1 MDKLKQLS
9 CRLTKLAMQ
18 HKLLTMVISVIVV
31 SIVLVGISMHLYY
44 SSDAF
49 RVDLSRPD
57 YVPYRAQIDNSNDHN
72 RDMFEAQGEVTG
84 KVLNDFLQKYKQEE
98 KKADGA
104 RAFASN
110 VLSDD
115 QLGVNGGGNGAGGA
129 TTQGQDGSLE

>member
-9 CRLTKLAMQ
+9 RRLVELTMQ
-18 HKLLTMVISVIVV
+18 HKLPTMVISVIVV

-57 YVPYRAQIDNSNDHN
+57 YVPYRAQIDNSNDRN

-84 KVLNDFLQKYKQEE
+84 RVLNDFLQKYKQEE

-115 QLGVNGGGNGAGGA
+115 QLGVNGGGNGADGA

>member
-1 MDKLKQLS
+1 MDKFK
-9 CRLTKLAMQ
+9 RLGRRMARLVMQ
-18 HKLLTMVISVIVV
+18 HKLPTMVVSVIVV

-57 YVPYRAQIDNSNDHN
+57 YVPYRAQIDNSNNHN
-72 RDMFEAQGEVTG
+72 RDMFEAE
-84 KVLNDFLQKYKQEE
+84 DFLQKYKQEE

-104 RAFASN
+104 RAFASD

-115 QLGVNGGGNGAGGA
+115 QLGVSGSGNGAGGT
-129 TTQGQDGSLE
+129 TTQGQDGSSE

>member
-1 MDKLKQLS
+1 MDKVRQLG
-9 CRLTKLAMQ
+9 RQIVGLITQYKLP
-18 HKLLTMVISVIVV
+18 TMVLSVIAV

-72 RDMFEAQGEVTG
+72 RDMFEAQGEVTD
-84 KVLNDFLQKYKQEE
+84 KVLDNFLQKYKQEE

-104 RAFASN
+104 RAFASD

-115 QLGVNGGGNGAGGA
+115 QLGISGGNGAGGA

>member
-1 MDKLKQLS
+1 MDKVKQLG
-9 CRLTKLAMQ
+9 RRIVGLITQYKLP
-18 HKLLTMVISVIVV
+18 TMVLSVIAV

-84 KVLNDFLQKYKQEE
+84 NVLDSFLQKYKQEE

-104 RAFASN
+104 RAFASD

-115 QLGVNGGGNGAGGA
+115 QLGISGGNGAGGA
-129 TTQGQDGSLE
+129 TTQGQDG

>member
-1 MDKLKQLS
+1 MDKVKQLG
-9 CRLTKLAMQ
+9 RRIVGLITQYKLP
-18 HKLLTMVISVIVV
+18 TMVLSVIAV

-84 KVLNDFLQKYKQEE
+84 NVLDSFLQKYKQEE

-104 RAFASN
+104 RAFASD

-115 QLGVNGGGNGAGGA
+115 QLGISGGNGAGGA

>member
-1 MDKLKQLS
+1 MDKLKQFSNWLL
-9 CRLTKLAMQ
+9 RLITQYKLP
-18 HKLLTMVISVIVV
+18 TMVVSVIMV
-31 SIVLVGISMHLYY
+31 SIVLVSISMYLYY

-84 KVLNDFLQKYKQEE
+84 KVLDDFLQKYKQEE

-104 RAFASN
+104 RVFASD

-115 QLGVNGGGNGAGGA
+115 QLGIGGSNGTGGA
-129 TTQGQDGSLE
+129 TTQGRDGSLE

>member
-44 SSDAF
+44 WSDAF

-72 RDMFEAQGEVTG
+72 RDMFEAQGEITG

-115 QLGVNGGGNGAGGA
+115 QLGVNGSGNGTGGA
-129 TTQGQDGSLE
+129 TTQGQDGSSE

>member
-1 MDKLKQLS
+1 MDKVKQLG
-9 CRLTKLAMQ
+9 RRIVGLITQYKLP
-18 HKLLTMVISVIVV
+18 TMVLSVIAV

-84 KVLNDFLQKYKQEE
+84 NVLDSFLQKYKQEE

-104 RAFASN
+104 RAFASD

-115 QLGVNGGGNGAGGA
+115 QLGISGGNGAGGT

>member
-1 MDKLKQLS
+1 MDKFKQLGHQIVG
-9 CRLTKLAMQ
+9 LITQYKLP
-18 HKLLTMVISVIVV
+18 TMVLSVIAV

-84 KVLNDFLQKYKQEE
+84 NVLDSFLQKYKQEE

-104 RAFASN
+104 RAFARD

-115 QLGVNGGGNGAGGA
+115 QLGISGGNGAGGA

>member
-1 MDKLKQLS
+1 MDKFKQLS
-9 CRLTKLAMQ
+9 RRIVGLITQDTLP
-18 HKLLTMVISVIVV
+18 TMVLSVIAV

-57 YVPYRAQIDNSNDHN
+57 YVPYRAQIVNSNDHN

-84 KVLNDFLQKYKQEE
+84 NVLDSFLQKYKQEE

-104 RAFASN
+104 RAFASD

-115 QLGVNGGGNGAGGA
+115 QLGISGGNGAGGA
-129 TTQGQDGSLE
+129 TTQGQDGQLE

>member
-1 MDKLKQLS
+1 MDKFKQLG
-9 CRLTKLAMQ
+9 RRIVGLITQYKLP
-18 HKLLTMVISVIVV
+18 TMVLSVIAV

-57 YVPYRAQIDNSNDHN
+57 YVPYRAQIDNSNAHN
-72 RDMFEAQGEVTG
+72 RDMFEAQGAVTE
-84 KVLNDFLQKYKQEE
+84 KVLDNFLQKYKHEV

-104 RAFASN
+104 RAFASD

-115 QLGVNGGGNGAGGA
+115 QLGISGGNGAGGA
-129 TTQGQDGSLE
+129 TTQGQDGALE

>member
-1 MDKLKQLS
+1 MDKVKQLS
-9 CRLTKLAMQ
+9 RRIVGLVTQYKLP
-18 HKLLTMVISVIVV
+18 TMVLSVIAV

-84 KVLNDFLQKYKQEE
+84 SVLDSFLQKYKQEE

-104 RAFASN
+104 RAFASD

-115 QLGVNGGGNGAGGA
+115 QLGISGSNGAGGA

>member
-1 MDKLKQLS
+1 
-9 CRLTKLAMQ
+9 
-18 HKLLTMVISVIVV
+18 MVLGVIAV

-84 KVLNDFLQKYKQEE
+84 NVLDSFLQKYKQEE

-104 RAFASN
+104 RAFASD

-115 QLGVNGGGNGAGGA
+115 QLGISGSNGAGGA
-129 TTQGQDGSLE
+129 TTQGQDGPLE

>member
-31 SIVLVGISMHLYY
+31 SIMLVGISMHLYY

-115 QLGVNGGGNGAGGA
+115 QLGVSGSGNGTGGS
-129 TTQGQDGSLE
+129 TTQGNDGSSE

>member
-1 MDKLKQLS
+1 MDKFKQLG
-9 CRLTKLAMQ
+9 RQIVGLITQYKLP
-18 HKLLTMVISVIVV
+18 TMVLGVIAV

-72 RDMFEAQGEVTG
+72 RDMFEAQGEVTD
-84 KVLNDFLQKYKQEE
+84 KVLDNFLQKYKQEE

-104 RAFASN
+104 RAFASD

-115 QLGVNGGGNGAGGA
+115 QLGISGGNGAGGA

>member
-1 MDKLKQLS
+1 MDKVRQLG
-9 CRLTKLAMQ
+9 RQIVGLITQYKLP
-18 HKLLTMVISVIVV
+18 TMVLSVIAV

-84 KVLNDFLQKYKQEE
+84 NVLDSFLQKYKQEE

-104 RAFASN
+104 RAFASD

-115 QLGVNGGGNGAGGA
+115 QLGISGGNGAGGA

>member
-9 CRLTKLAMQ
+9 RRLVELTMQ
-18 HKLLTMVISVIVV
+18 HKLPTMVISVIVV

-57 YVPYRAQIDNSNDHN
+57 YVPYRAQIDNSNDRN

-84 KVLNDFLQKYKQEE
+84 RVLNDFLQKYKQEE

-115 QLGVNGGGNGAGGA
+115 QLGVNGAGGA

>member
-1 MDKLKQLS
+1 MDKSK
-9 CRLTKLAMQ
+9 RLGRQMARLIMQ
-18 HKLLTMVISVIVV
+18 HKLPTMVISVIVV

-84 KVLNDFLQKYKQEE
+84 KVLDDFLQKYKQEE

-104 RAFASN
+104 RVFASD

-115 QLGVNGGGNGAGGA
+115 QLGIGGSNGTGGA
-129 TTQGQDGSLE
+129 TTQGRDGSLE

>member
-1 MDKLKQLS
+1 MDKVRQLG
-9 CRLTKLAMQ
+9 RQIVGLITQYKLP
-18 HKLLTMVISVIVV
+18 TMVLSVIAV

-72 RDMFEAQGEVTG
+72 RDMFEAQGEVTD
-84 KVLNDFLQKYKQEE
+84 KVLDNFLQKYKQEE

-104 RAFASN
+104 RAFASD

-115 QLGVNGGGNGAGGA
+115 QLGISGGSGTGGA

>member
-1 MDKLKQLS
+1 
-9 CRLTKLAMQ
+9 
-18 HKLLTMVISVIVV
+18 MVLSVIAV

-84 KVLNDFLQKYKQEE
+84 NVLDSFLQKYKQEE

-104 RAFASN
+104 RAFASD

-115 QLGVNGGGNGAGGA
+115 QLGISGSNGAGGA
-129 TTQGQDGSLE
+129 TTQGQDGPLE

>member
-1 MDKLKQLS
+1 MDKFKQLG
-9 CRLTKLAMQ
+9 RQIVGLITQYKLP
-18 HKLLTMVISVIVV
+18 TMVLSVIAV

-84 KVLNDFLQKYKQEE
+84 NVLDSFLQKYKQEE

-104 RAFASN
+104 RAFASD

-115 QLGVNGGGNGAGGA
+115 QLGISGGNGAGGA

>member
-1 MDKLKQLS
+1 M
-9 CRLTKLAMQ
+9 
-18 HKLLTMVISVIVV
+18 
-31 SIVLVGISMHLYY
+31 
-44 SSDAF
+44 
-49 RVDLSRPD
+49 DLSRPE

-98 KKADGA
+98 KRADGA

-115 QLGVNGGGNGAGGA
+115 QLGVNGSGNGTGGA
-129 TTQGQDGSLE
+129 TTQGQDSSSE

>member
-1 MDKLKQLS
+1 MDKFKQLG
-9 CRLTKLAMQ
+9 RRIVGLITQYKLP
-18 HKLLTMVISVIVV
+18 TMVLSVIAV

-72 RDMFEAQGEVTG
+72 RDMFEAQGEVTD
-84 KVLNDFLQKYKQEE
+84 KVRDNFLQKYKQEE

-104 RAFASN
+104 RAFASD

-115 QLGVNGGGNGAGGA
+115 QLGISGGNGVGGA
-129 TTQGQDGSLE
+129 TTQGQDGQLE

>member
-115 QLGVNGGGNGAGGA
+115 QLGVNGSGNGTGGV
-129 TTQGQDGSLE
+129 TTQGQDGSSE

>member
-1 MDKLKQLS
+1 MDKIKQLG
-9 CRLTKLAMQ
+9 RRIVGLITQYKLP
-18 HKLLTMVISVIVV
+18 TMVLSVIAV

-84 KVLNDFLQKYKQEE
+84 NVLDSFLQKYKQEE

-104 RAFASN
+104 RAFASD

-115 QLGVNGGGNGAGGA
+115 QLGISGGNGAGGA

>member
-57 YVPYRAQIDNSNDHN
+57 YVPYRAQIDNSNNHN

-115 QLGVNGGGNGAGGA
+115 QLGVNGSSSAAGGA
-129 TTQGQDGSLE
+129 TTQGQDGSSE

>member
-1 MDKLKQLS
+1 MDKVKQLG
-9 CRLTKLAMQ
+9 RRIVGLITQYKLP
-18 HKLLTMVISVIVV
+18 TMVLSVIAV

-72 RDMFEAQGEVTG
+72 RDMFEAQGEVTD
-84 KVLNDFLQKYKQEE
+84 KVLDNFLQKYKQEE

-104 RAFASN
+104 RAFASD

-115 QLGVNGGGNGAGGA
+115 QLGISGGNGAGGA

>member
-1 MDKLKQLS
+1 MDKLKQFSNWLL
-9 CRLTKLAMQ
+9 RLITQYKLP
-18 HKLLTMVISVIVV
+18 TMVISVIMV
-31 SIVLVGISMHLYY
+31 SIVLVSISMYLYY

-84 KVLNDFLQKYKQEE
+84 KVLDDFLQKYKQEE
-98 KKADGA
+98 KKANGA
-104 RAFASN
+104 RVFASD

-115 QLGVNGGGNGAGGA
+115 QLGIGGSNGTGGA
-129 TTQGQDGSLE
+129 TTQGRDGSLE

>member
-1 MDKLKQLS
+1 MDKFKQLG
-9 CRLTKLAMQ
+9 RQIVGLITQYKLP
-18 HKLLTMVISVIVV
+18 TMVLGVIAV

-84 KVLNDFLQKYKQEE
+84 NVLDSFLQKYKQEE

-104 RAFASN
+104 RAFASD

-115 QLGVNGGGNGAGGA
+115 QLGISGSNGAGGA
-129 TTQGQDGSLE
+129 TTQGQDGPLE

>member
-1 MDKLKQLS
+1 MD
-9 CRLTKLAMQ
+9 RLRRLGHRLAGFIAH
-18 HKLLTMVISVIVV
+18 HKLPTMVVGVIAV

-72 RDMFEAQGEVTG
+72 RDMFEAQGEVTN
-84 KVLNDFLQKYKQEE
+84 KVLEDFLQKYKKEE
-98 KKADGA
+98 KKADAA
-104 RAFASN
+104 RAFAGD

-115 QLGVNGGGNGAGGA
+115 QLGIAGNGSGGA
-129 TTQGQDGSLE
+129 TIHGQDGSLE

>member
-1 MDKLKQLS
+1 MDKIKQLG
-9 CRLTKLAMQ
+9 RRIVGLITQYKLP
-18 HKLLTMVISVIVV
+18 TMVLSVIAV

-84 KVLNDFLQKYKQEE
+84 NVLDSFLQKYKQEE

-104 RAFASN
+104 RAFAGD

-115 QLGVNGGGNGAGGA
+115 QLGSSGCNGSGGS
-129 TTQGQDGSLE
+129 TTQGQDGLLE

>member
-1 MDKLKQLS
+1 MDKIKQLG
-9 CRLTKLAMQ
+9 RRIVGLITQYKLP
-18 HKLLTMVISVIVV
+18 TMVLSVIAV

-84 KVLNDFLQKYKQEE
+84 NVLDSFLQKYKQEE

-104 RAFASN
+104 RAFAGD

-115 QLGVNGGGNGAGGA
+115 QLGISGGNGAGGA
-129 TTQGQDGSLE
+129 TTQGQDGLLE

>member
-1 MDKLKQLS
+1 MDKFK
-9 CRLTKLAMQ
+9 RLGRRMARLIMQ
-18 HKLLTMVISVIVV
+18 HKLPTMVVSVIVV

-57 YVPYRAQIDNSNDHN
+57 YVPYRAQIDNSNNHN

-104 RAFASN
+104 RAFASD

-115 QLGVNGGGNGAGGA
+115 QLGISGGNGAGGA
-129 TTQGQDGSLE
+129 TTQGQDSSLE

>member
-1 MDKLKQLS
+1 MDKLKQFSNWLL
-9 CRLTKLAMQ
+9 RLITQYKLP
-18 HKLLTMVISVIVV
+18 TMVVSVIMV
-31 SIVLVGISMHLYY
+31 SIVLVSISMYLYY

-57 YVPYRAQIDNSNDHN
+57 YVPYRAQIDNSNDHS

-84 KVLNDFLQKYKQEE
+84 KVLDDFLQKYKQEE

-104 RAFASN
+104 RVFASD

-115 QLGVNGGGNGAGGA
+115 QLGIGGSNGTGGA
-129 TTQGQDGSLE
+129 TTQGRDGSLE

>member
-1 MDKLKQLS
+1 MDKFKQLS
-9 CRLTKLAMQ
+9 RRIVGLITQYKLP
-18 HKLLTMVISVIVV
+18 TMVLSVIAV

-84 KVLNDFLQKYKQEE
+84 NVLDSFLQKYKQEE

-104 RAFASN
+104 RAFASD

-115 QLGVNGGGNGAGGA
+115 QLGISGGNGAGGA
-129 TTQGQDGSLE
+129 TTQGQDGQLE